1 VFGATTSL
9 GLPIDIGRITSSAK
23 DACIDEF
30 ITENLPLNYQTIIGD
45 EGLPMSLGQKQR
57 ILLARAFYK
66 NPNFMFLDEATSALD
81 AKNERMV
88 VQNLDTFCKDKTV
101 VVIAHRLS
109 TVVNA
114 DQIVVLNKGQIGEV
128 GTHKELVALQGI
140 YYNLVRN
147 QLDLGS

>member
-1 VFGATTSL
+1 
-9 GLPIDIGRITSSAK
+9 
-23 DACIDEF
+23 
-30 ITENLPLNYQTIIGD
+30 
-45 EGLPMSLGQKQR
+45 
-57 ILLARAFYK
+57 
-66 NPNFMFLDEATSALD
+66 
-81 AKNERMV
+81 MV